1 MRFIEDGPDIPDE
14 LLLARD
20 AGDVILFCGAGVS
33 QAEAGLPNFAGLA
46 RKVIGILGAAQ
57 DSRARLL
64 LERAL
69 ALEPVPGVGGLVATD
84 RVFGLLEREF
94 EVSDVRSAVAE
105 SIRPAPDVKLDAHRL
120 LLDLATSRGV
130 TRLVTTNFDRL
141 FESCDPDLD
150 SSGPP
155 NLPDP

>member
-64 LERAL
+64 LERTL
-69 ALEPVPGVGGLVATD
+69 ALEPMPGVGGLVATD

-94 EVSDVRSAVAE
+94 EASDVRTAVAE
-105 SIRPAPDVKLDAHRL
+105 AIRPPFDAKLSAHRVL
-120 LLDLATSRGV
+120 LHLATSHNV
-130 TRLVTTNFDRL
+130 PRLVTTNFDLL
-141 FESCDPDLD
+141 FEKCDKALRQ
-150 SSGPP
+150 
-155 NLPDP
+155 